1 MSLRHVPLSALTIRG
16 ERSYRAVGHYPA
28 LKRMLIADG
37 FRFRVPYP
45 GSTHAH
51 HDRVLFLNLTW
62 WNAGDPS
69 DVLVDDT
76 IDADVIAHAA
86 WHHAARK
93 ALATAGAPT
102 AVALLL
108 GESIA
113 SAFDLYAA
121 GLLLRGAK
129 RSEYLDGQVAA
140 LSAAALDA
148 GLATAALGA
157 LFADVAARPEQ
168 AFADLQAL
176 LFDVTVALM
185 DCTDLDCATATLDT
199 FAAHRFACFL
209 HHFELATWV
218 LYARSYGGPALADDP
233 AAAVDRAL
241 RAAPVGLDWLA
252 ERGLGEAPAKA

>member
-28 LKRMLIADG
+28 LKRMLLADG
-37 FRFRVPYP
+37 FRFRVPDS
-45 GSTHAH
+45 GSAHAH

-93 ALATAGAPT
+93 ALATTGAPT

-121 GLLLRGAK
+121 GRLLRAAK
-129 RSEYLDGQVAA
+129 RTDYLDAQVTA

-148 GLATAALGA
+148 GLEPDALGA
-157 LFADVAARPEQ
+157 LLADVASDPER
-168 AFADLQAL
+168 AFVDLQGL
-176 LFDVTVALM
+176 LFDVSRALYACP
-185 DCTDLDCATATLDT
+185 DVDAATTALDAYAG
-199 FAAHRFACFL
+199 HRFACFL

-218 LYARSYGGPALADDP
+218 LFARAYAGPAVADDP
-233 AAAVDRAL
+233 ALALDRAL
-241 RAAPVGLDWLA
+241 RAAPDGLEWLA
-252 ERGLGEAPAKA
+252 ARWLGSAEA